1 MTIIEFLEARIS
13 QDEDHARKLAE
24 TDRRPVLSL
33 ANTINHPQRL
43 LAECAAKRAII
54 AQHQSWPVLAE
65 KPTEFSTS
73 DDGLNGISYRASQQM
88 IWLTEHEYVNK
99 FGEEPPTAPMIR
111 TLAAIYAD
119 HPDYKTEWEL

>member
-1 MTIIEFLEARIS
+1 MTITEFLEARIS

-54 AQHQSWPVLAE
+54 GLHS
-65 KPTEFSTS
+65 PTDPCDAHDEQ
-73 DDGLNGISYRASQQM
+73 LNTVSCDT
-88 IWLTEHEYVNK
+88 L
-99 FGEEPPTAPMIR
+99 R